1 MGIGDGRRYT
11 PALLCVVALLA
22 ACQWDSST
30 TGTSSSSSSSSS
42 NTNTNTNSSSSS
54 SSSNSSPAAP
64 ITIHGTPT
72 TTATV
77 GSRYALQAIAS
88 APAGTSVGYSIANK
102 PRWATFS
109 TTNGMLEGVP
119 QSSDVG
125 TYQDII
131 ISASDGS
138 GTASLP
144 GFSITVKAA
153 ASGGGSGSGSGG
165 GSVTRPAYNTGNG
178 FFVLN
183 GKLYDPNGNEFRIRG
198 VNRNHWDSNSAAGIA
213 LSGAN
218 AVRTFIDF
226 SQPSANNVNLIQT
239 QNIDQKEVP
248 IVTYAGDSSGP
259 TSCSTDPAVFSRA
272 LSAWKSQASLW
283 TTLDRYLII
292 NVANEWGPANSTV
305 WRDSYTSAVGQ
316 LRKAGY
322 LGPIL
327 IDSGG
332 CGQDDADLLQYSQ
345 AVFNSDPQRNIVFS
359 IHLYTSAND
368 YSASIKSVA
377 KGNPTVITL
386 TSNSPTHPFAPSY
399 NGSNNNYSGI
409 TAYQISGVQGMTQVN
424 GAQPAWQ
431 NVGGVPGAWTV
442 TLSVDSTN
450 WGTYTGGGSLVD
462 YNGNYALRI
471 ARFAALSQA
480 TGAAYIVGE
489 FGPGRNIGPSPT
501 MVTPDE
507 IITAAEANN
516 VSWLPWAWDD
526 NDLPG
531 CRADN
536 KWFSMTYNCGAYSRP
551 SDLTNFGQDVV
562 LNPTFG
568 IKALAR
574 RASIF

>member
-1 MGIGDGRRYT
+1 MGTGVGRHSRL
-11 PALLCVVALLA
+11 ALWCVVALLA
-22 ACQWDSST
+22 GCKAPWDASDS
-30 TGTSSSSSSSSS
+30 GSD
-42 NTNTNTNSSSSS
+42 
-54 SSSNSSPAAP
+54 AAL
-64 ITIHGTPT
+64 TIQGTPPT
-72 TTATV
+72 TVTV
-77 GSRYALQAIAS
+77 GSPYSLQATAT
-88 APAGTSVGYSIANK
+88 APTGVTVGYSIANK
-102 PRWATFS
+102 PRWASFS
-109 TTNGMLEGVP
+109 TRTGMLEGVP

-125 TYQDII
+125 AYPGIV
-131 ISASDGS
+131 ISVSDGS

-153 ASGGGSGSGSGG
+153 ASAPPSSGGSAS
-165 GSVTRPAYNTGNG
+165 RPAYNSGNG
-178 FFVLN
+178 FFVVG
-183 GKLYDPNGNEFRIRG
+183 GKLYDANGNEFRIRG
-198 VNRNHWDSNSAAGIA
+198 VNRTHWDSNSAAGIA

-226 SQPSANNVNLIQT
+226 SQPTAKNISLIQT

-248 IVTYAGDSSGP
+248 IVTYAGDSSGA
-259 TSCSTDPAVFSRA
+259 TSCSSDPAVLTRA
-272 LSAWKSQASLW
+272 LSAWTSQAALW

-292 NVANEWGPANSTV
+292 NVANEWGPSNSTV
-305 WRDSYTSAVGQ
+305 WRDSYINAIGK
-316 LRKAGY
+316 LRQAGY

-345 AVFNSDPQRNIVFS
+345 AVLNSDPQRNLIFS
-359 IHLYTSAND
+359 IHLYTTAND
-368 YSASIKSVA
+368 HTATIRSIA

-386 TSNSPTHPFAPSY
+386 SSNAASHPFAPSY
-399 NGSNNNYSGI
+399 KGSNNNYSGI
-409 TAYQISGVQGMTQVN
+409 RAYQISGVQGMTAVN
-424 GAQPAWQ
+424 GEQPAPP

-442 TLSVDSTN
+442 TLSVDSTH
-450 WGTYTGGGSLVD
+450 WGDYGGGGTLID

-501 MVTPDE
+501 TVTPQE
-507 IITAAEANN
+507 IITAAEANG

-526 NDLPG
+526 NDLAG

-536 KWFSMTYNCGAYSRP
+536 NWFSMTYECGQYTQP
-551 SDLTNFGQDVV
+551 SDLTDYGQDVI
-562 LNPTFG
+562 LNPSYG
-568 IKALAR
+568 ITALAR